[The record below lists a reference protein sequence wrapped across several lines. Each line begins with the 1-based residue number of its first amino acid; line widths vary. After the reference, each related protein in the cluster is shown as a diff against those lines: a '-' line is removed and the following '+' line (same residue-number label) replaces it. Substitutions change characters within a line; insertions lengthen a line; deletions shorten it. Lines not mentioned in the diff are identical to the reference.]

1 VPPLLFLAI
10 RFALVV
16 VPAIFFIPPP
26 SASWWVVA
34 RVGLFMS
41 LGQFG
46 FLYASIDAGLSPGIA
61 ALVLQAQV
69 VFTILIAAGALK
81 EIPTRAQ
88 VAGVLAASA
97 GLVLVGAGRG
107 GDTPMLAL
115 LLCVA
120 AALSWGIGNV
130 LSRASGVKG
139 GLSLTVWSALVVPVP
154 ALALSLV
161 LDGPA
166 RIGDALAGFGWPAIA
181 GTVYTAGLAS
191 LVGYGIFNTLLGRNQ
206 PSAVV
211 PWILLVPVVAMA
223 SAWLLLDEIPT
234 AAEAVGAAVMLA
246 GVLVASRPPPAAAEA
261 AAVGEVS

>member
-1 VPPLLFLAI
+1 MSPRDSLLAALVAAIWGFNFIVIDWSMEGVPPLLFLAI
-10 RFALVV
+10 RFVLVV
-16 VPAIFFIPPP
+16 VPAIFFIPRP

-88 VAGVLAASA
+88 VAGVLAASV

-115 LLCVA
+115 LCA
-120 AALSWGIGNV
+120 WPPRSAGGSATCCPGPRA
-130 LSRASGVKG
+130 SRAG
-139 GLSLTVWSALVVPVP
+139 
-154 ALALSLV
+154 
-161 LDGPA
+161 
-166 RIGDALAGFGWPAIA
+166 
-181 GTVYTAGLAS
+181 
-191 LVGYGIFNTLLGRNQ
+191 
-206 PSAVV
+206 
-211 PWILLVPVVAMA
+211 
-223 SAWLLLDEIPT
+223 
-234 AAEAVGAAVMLA
+234 
-246 GVLVASRPPPAAAEA
+246 SR
-261 AAVGEVS
+261 